1 MTTPHPRPHAAGPTP
16 GVPLPGQHLS
26 GANPAEF
33 ADPAA
38 VRAEV
43 DELLAELTAGARNS
57 DPEQAGVDITRRAR
71 ILEQAHDVLVRA
83 LATVDKI

>member
-1 MTTPHPRPHAAGPTP
+1 MSMPIPRPPLPAPGPRP
-16 GVPLPGQHLS
+16 GMPLPGQHVP
-26 GANPAEF
+26 GANQEF
-33 ADPAA
+33 ADPQR

-43 DELLAELTAGARNS
+43 DELLGELTAGARDS
-57 DPEQAGVDITRRAR
+57 TADGTDILRRAH